1 MFMCKLTWA
10 YAGWLHGMSG
20 TDSRRAWAVLK
31 LAMREMPWHWGKP
44 KFDIVLHDLVARLA
58 DVLYI
63 YEQDFELE

>member
-1 MFMCKLTWA
+1 
-10 YAGWLHGMSG
+10 MSG